1 MLHICLVRNNK
12 VNKRLVQ
19 EEKEMVKRLLNCFA
33 SDFEKMTAQ
42 ELKQSI
48 KASEGRTILSE
59 NVVPSTVSGGIT
71 NSEVARAFGADLI
84 LLNVLDLF
92 DPYINGLPETDEPIK
107 KLKELVGRPIG
118 VNLEPVDESAE
129 MAEDQLQ
136 ISKGR
141 KATKETFEKANELG
155 LDFICL
161 TGNPGTGVSNK
172 EIAKALEVA
181 KETFNGLIIAGKM
194 HGAGVSESVVDM
206 KAVEEFVKLGADI
219 ILLPAIGT
227 VPGVTFNEVR
237 EAVKV
242 AQTSGALTMSAIGT
256 SQESADPATIR
267 EIALQNKMAGVDI
280 QHIGDAGYGGVAPY
294 QNLLEMSKTIRGDRH
309 TIARIAGSI
318 NR

>member
-1 MLHICLVRNNK
+1 
-12 VNKRLVQ
+12 
-19 EEKEMVKRLLNCFA
+19 MVKRLLNCFA
-33 SDFEKMTAQ
+33 SDFESMSAE

-59 NVVPSTVSGGIT
+59 NVVPTAVSAGIT

-92 DPYINGLPETDEPIK
+92 EPEINGLPETDQPIQ

-118 VNLEPVDESAE
+118 VNLEPVDEAAE
-129 MAEDQLQ
+129 MAEDQLT

-141 KATKETFEKANELG
+141 KATRETFEKANELG

-172 EIAKALEVA
+172 EIGAALKVA
-181 KETFNGLIIAGKM
+181 KETFKGLIIAGKM
-194 HGAGVSESVVDM
+194 HGAGVSESVVDLEAI
-206 KAVEEFVKLGADI
+206 KEFTVLGADI

-227 VPGVTFNEVR
+227 VPGVSPEEVR
-237 EAVKV
+237 EAVKL
-242 AQTSGALTMSAIGT
+242 AKSAGALTMSAIGT

-267 EIALQNKMAGVDI
+267 EIALQNKIAGVDI

-294 QNLLEMSKTIRGDRH
+294 QNLLEMSRTIRGDRH